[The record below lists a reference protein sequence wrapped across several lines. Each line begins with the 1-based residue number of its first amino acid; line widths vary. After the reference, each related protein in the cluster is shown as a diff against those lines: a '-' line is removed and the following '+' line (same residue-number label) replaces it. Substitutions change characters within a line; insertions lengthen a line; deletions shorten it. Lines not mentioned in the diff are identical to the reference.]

1 MNPLYRSLFKPI
13 LNKAS
18 RSAYRMRGTAKE
30 FSGAADAAG
39 ERIYNSPYYKA
50 YMDAAKGK
58 GGRVKQAVAIG
69 APIYAYNKLT
79 DLTDMPFRTTEP
91 EKVEEDK
98 DVIAK
103 DPPGG
108 HDDILVTE
116 KDKKETVDENTE
128 ISEETLTTDD
138 GISDQDTTNQALVE
152 QSNLYGGLIEND
164 SLKRIEGYKD
174 VIRQFIGTGEESEQM
189 QKNALLLQLGSALMG
204 GKSLDRGLKGFMEI
218 VGNAGMQVAPTLF
231 QMGVEKGKAERE
243 IGAAALNL
251 YMNQLNDSKD
261 RSGPLTVAYENIY
274 KTDGNDNLVY
284 DAAGNPVVI
293 DRRRMPSAYYR
304 KSPEIMNLMEINNQ
318 LGWEK
323 YTFVD
328 TTASKEGIAVSGM
341 GDGMQSTMESAAGR
355 DAQKKYA
362 KYIQRGLNTMADV
375 IMPLIIDQRESLTG
389 FKGEIGRILAPKKA
403 IIDALQTDVLQDMTD
418 NDFIVYE
425 TAEAYQVINGQ
436 EIGFYIDHKNKYGF
450 NVDPVYADGGKTLVD
465 PGEKA
470 WIPTRKGI
478 EMLLDNPNRLI
489 TKTFET
495 TLGLMLARDRQ
506 PTGRML
512 ADVLRKS
519 FAETQMTGLGGEL
532 TTSPT
537 QVINNYV
544 NLYGQLYGNMTNA
557 LNSARVTDDRDVADR
572 EGWDYDPETFKITG
586 LDKFVSSYYQLRYSG
601 DERYNQDIEGAP
613 LYGAWVESMGGN
625 IQLDHNEDMGNTAD
639 IHSNIMDKLK

>member
-1 MNPLYRSLFKPI
+1 LNPLYRSLFKPI

-50 YMDAAKGK
+50 YMDAARGK
-58 GGRVKQAVAIG
+58 SGRVKQAVAIG
-69 APIYAYNKLT
+69 TPIYAYNKLS
-79 DLTDMPFRTTEP
+79 DLGGMPFRTAEP

-103 DPPGG
+103 EPPGG
-108 HDDILVTE
+108 NEDILITE

-128 ISEETLTTDD
+128 ISEETLTTDE
-138 GISDQDTTNQALVE
+138 GISDQETTNQALVE
-152 QSNLYGGLIEND
+152 QNNLYGGLIEND

-174 VIRQFIGTGEESEQM
+174 VIKQFIGTGEESEQM

-204 GKSLDRGLKGFMEI
+204 GKSLDRGLKGFMEV

-231 QMGVEKGKAERE
+231 QMGVERGKAERE

-251 YMNQLNDSKD
+251 YMNQLDQAKD
-261 RSGPLTVAYENIY
+261 RSGPLTVAYENVY
-274 KTDGNDNLVY
+274 KTDGNDNFVY
-284 DAAGNPVVI
+284 DANGDPVII
-293 DRRRMPSAYYR
+293 DRRRVGTYYR
-304 KSPEIMNLMEINNQ
+304 KSPEIMDFMDINSG
-318 LGWEK
+318 LGYER

-328 TTASKEGIAVSGM
+328 THATKEGIAASGM
-341 GDGMQSTMESAAGR
+341 GSGMQSAMESAAGR

-362 KYIQRGLNTMADV
+362 RYIQRGLNTMADV

-425 TAEAYQVINGQ
+425 TPEAYQIINGQ
-436 EIGFYIDHKNKYGF
+436 EIGFFIDHKNKYGF

-544 NLYGQLYGNMTNA
+544 NLYGQLYNNMTNA

-572 EGWDYDPETFKITG
+572 EGWEYDTESFKITG

-613 LYGAWVESMGGN
+613 KYGYWVDSMGAN
-625 IQLDHNEDMGNTAD
+625 IQLDHNEDMSNTAD
-639 IHSNIMDKLK
+639 IHSNIMDRLK

>member
-1 MNPLYRSLFKPI
+1 
-13 LNKAS
+13 
-18 RSAYRMRGTAKE
+18 MRGTAKE
-30 FSGAADAAG
+30 FTKAADAAG

-58 GGRVKQAVAIG
+58 SGRVKQAAAIG
-69 APIYAYNKLT
+69 TPIYAYNKLT
-79 DLTDMPFRTTEP
+79 DLGGMPFRTTEP

-103 DPPGG
+103 DPPGK

-116 KDKKETVDENTE
+116 KDKKETVDEKTE

-138 GISDQDTTNQALVE
+138 GISDQESTNQALVE
-152 QSNLYGGLIEND
+152 QNNLYGGLIEND
-164 SLKRIEGYKD
+164 SLRRIEGYKD

-204 GKSLDRGLKGFMEI
+204 GKSLDPGLKGFMEI

-231 QMGVEKGKAERE
+231 QMGVERGKAERE

-251 YMNQLNDSKD
+251 YMTQLDKAKD
-261 RSGPLTVAYENIY
+261 RSGPFTVAYENVY
-274 KTDGNDNLVY
+274 KTDGNNNFVY
-284 DAAGNPVVI
+284 DAAGNPIII
-293 DRRRMPSAYYR
+293 DRKRIGTYYR
-304 KSPEIMNLMEINNQ
+304 KSPEISDLMDINNG

-323 YTFVD
+323 YTFID
-328 TTASKEGIAVSGM
+328 TTATKEGIAVSGM
-341 GDGMQSTMESAAGR
+341 GEGMQSSMESKAGR

-362 KYIQRGLNTMADV
+362 RYIQRGLNTMADT
-375 IMPLIIDQRESLTG
+375 IMPLIIDQRDTLTG
-389 FKGEIGRILAPKKA
+389 FWGEVGRILGPKKA
-403 IIDALQTDVLQDMTD
+403 VIDALQKDVLQDMTD
-418 NDFIVYE
+418 NNFIVYE
-425 TAEAYQVINGQ
+425 SPEAYQVINGQ
-436 EIGFYIDHKNKYGF
+436 EIGFYIDHTNKYGF
-450 NVDPVYADGGKTLVD
+450 NTNPVYSDDKKTLLD

-478 EMLLDNPNRLI
+478 EMLLDNPNRLV
-489 TKTFET
+489 TKAFET

-532 TTSPT
+532 TTSPV

-544 NLYGQLYGNMTNA
+544 NLYGQLYRNMTNA
-557 LNSARVTDDRDVADR
+557 LNSAQVTDDRDVADR
-572 EGWDYDPETFKITG
+572 EGWDYDTESFKITG

-613 LYGAWVESMGGN
+613 KYGYWVDSMGGN

-639 IHSNIMDKLK
+639 IHSNIMEKLK

>member
-30 FSGAADAAG
+30 FTKAADAAG

-50 YMDAAKGK
+50 YMNAARGK
-58 GGRVKQAVAIG
+58 EGKFKQAVAIG
-69 APIYAYNKLT
+69 TPIYAYNKLT
-79 DLTDMPFRTTEP
+79 DLGGMPFRTTEP

-98 DVIAK
+98 DVTAK
-103 DPPGG
+103 DPPGE

-138 GISDQDTTNQALVE
+138 GISDQESTNQALVE
-152 QSNLYGGLIEND
+152 QNNLYGGLIEND
-164 SLKRIEGYKD
+164 SLRRIEGYKD

-204 GKSLDRGLKGFMEI
+204 GKSLDPGLKGFMEI

-231 QMGVEKGKAERE
+231 QMGVERGKAERE

-251 YMNQLNDSKD
+251 YMNQLDKAKD
-261 RSGPLTVAYENIY
+261 RSGPFTVAYENVY
-274 KTDGNDNLVY
+274 KTDGNNNFVY
-284 DAAGNPVVI
+284 DAAGNPIII
-293 DRRRMPSAYYR
+293 DRKRIGTYYR
-304 KSPEIMNLMEINNQ
+304 KSPEISDLMDINNG

-323 YTFVD
+323 YTFID
-328 TTASKEGIAVSGM
+328 TTATKEGIAVSGM
-341 GDGMQSTMESAAGR
+341 GEGMQSSMESAAGR

-362 KYIQRGLNTMADV
+362 RYLQRGLNTMADT
-375 IMPLIIDQRESLTG
+375 IMPLIIDQRDTLTG
-389 FKGEIGRILAPKKA
+389 FWGEVGRLLGPKKA
-403 IIDALQTDVLQDMTD
+403 VIDALQKDVLQDMTD

-425 TAEAYQVINGQ
+425 SPEAYQVINGQ
-436 EIGFYIDHKNKYGF
+436 EIGFFIDHKNKYGF

-478 EMLLDNPNRLI
+478 EMLLDNPNRLV
-489 TKTFET
+489 TKAFET

-532 TTSPT
+532 TTSPV

-544 NLYGQLYGNMTNA
+544 NLYGQLYRNMTNA
-557 LNSARVTDDRDVADR
+557 LNSAQVTDDRDVADR
-572 EGWDYDPETFKITG
+572 AGWDYDTESFKITG

-601 DERYNQDIEGAP
+601 DERYNQDIAGAP
-613 LYGAWVESMGGN
+613 LYGYWVDSMGGN
-625 IQLDHNEDMGNTAD
+625 IQLDHNEDMSNTAD
-639 IHSNIMDKLK
+639 IHSNIMEKLK

>member
-30 FSGAADAAG
+30 FTKAADAAG

-58 GGRVKQAVAIG
+58 SGRVKQAAAIG
-69 APIYAYNKLT
+69 TPIYAYNKLT
-79 DLTDMPFRTTEP
+79 DLTGMPGRTTEP

-103 DPPGG
+103 DPPGK

-138 GISDQDTTNQALVE
+138 GISDQETTNQALVE
-152 QSNLYGGLIEND
+152 QNNLYGGLIEND
-164 SLKRIEGYKD
+164 SLRRIEGYKD

-204 GKSLDRGLKGFMEI
+204 GKSLDPGLKGFMEI

-231 QMGVEKGKAERE
+231 QMGVERGKAERE

-251 YMNQLNDSKD
+251 YMNQLDKAKD
-261 RSGPLTVAYENIY
+261 RSGPFTVAYENVY
-274 KTDGNDNLVY
+274 KTDGNNNFVY
-284 DAAGNPVVI
+284 DAKGDMIPI
-293 DRRRMPSAYYR
+293 DRKRIGTYYR
-304 KSPEIMNLMEINNQ
+304 KSPEISDLMDINNG

-323 YTFVD
+323 YTFID
-328 TTASKEGIAVSGM
+328 TTATKEGIAVSGM
-341 GDGMQSTMESAAGR
+341 GEGMQSSMESKAGR

-362 KYIQRGLNTMADV
+362 RYIQRGLNTMADT
-375 IMPLIIDQRESLTG
+375 IMPLIIDQRDTLTG
-389 FKGEIGRILAPKKA
+389 FWGEVGRVLGPKKA
-403 IIDALQTDVLQDMTD
+403 VIDALQKDVLQDMTD
-418 NDFIVYE
+418 NNFIVYE
-425 TAEAYQVINGQ
+425 SPEAYQVINGQ
-436 EIGFYIDHKNKYGF
+436 EIGFFIDHKNKYGF
-450 NVDPVYADGGKTLVD
+450 NTDPVYADDGRTLVD
-465 PGEKA
+465 AGEKA

-478 EMLLDNPNRLI
+478 EMLLDNPNRLV
-489 TKTFET
+489 TKAFET

-519 FAETQMTGLGGEL
+519 FAETQMTGLGGDL
-532 TTSPT
+532 TTSPV

-544 NLYGQLYGNMTNA
+544 NIYGQLYNNMSNA
-557 LNSARVTDDRDVADR
+557 LNSAQVTDDRDVADR
-572 EGWDYDPETFKITG
+572 EGWQYDTESFKITG

-601 DERYNQDIEGAP
+601 DTRYNQNIAGAP
-613 LYGAWVESMGGN
+613 QYGAWVQSMGGN
-625 IQLDHNEDMGNTAD
+625 VQLDHNEDMSNTAD
-639 IHSNIMDKLK
+639 IHSNIMEKLK